1 MPDFLPSWIS
11 TEQFAV
17 LTEILEAMN
26 RAQLPF
32 QATGGLAGN
41 LHGSVWPLH
50 DLDFDVAPPLLS
62 RMATEFRAQVVYGPA
77 PFRDEEFA
85 LDLLTLRFGSVEVD
99 LSDAASIRLL
109 SAGGEEQPWP
119 TDLTA
124 VVWRPLGHHTI
135 PAMPLPQLLAYK
147 RAIGR
152 EADVA
157 DLMTLR
163 GAWHVPG

>member
-109 SAGGEEQPWP
+109 NARGEEQSWP
-119 TDLTA
+119 TDLSA
-124 VVWRPLGHHTI
+124 VVWRPLGEHRV

-157 DLMTLR
+157 DLEALMR
-163 GAWHVPG
+163 GRHVPG